1 MLVISNIVGS
11 ANDIE
16 LSERLHQLSHHGVI
30 ETIRISA
37 ADTSRSRQR
46 VTTDHGTSYGIALPR
61 QVKLYNGAVLHIDEE
76 RAVVLRVNEEHW
88 LRLSPT
94 SNSCAL
100 VLGYNAGNLHW
111 RVRFD
116 GTDLL
121 VALEGPA
128 QNYLDRILPLI
139 ESGEVK
145 VELPDGI

>member
-1 MLVISNIVGS
+1 MLVISHIVGS

-30 ETIRISA
+30 ETIHISA
-37 ADTSRSRQR
+37 GDTSRSRQR
-46 VTTDHGTSYGIALPR
+46 VTTDHSTNLGIALPR
-61 QVKLYNGAVLHIDEE
+61 QEKLYNGAVLHIDEE
-76 RAVVLRVNEEHW
+76 RAFVVRVNEEHW

-94 SNSCAL
+94 SLRGAL
-100 VLGYNAGNLHW
+100 DLGYNAGNLHW

-121 VALEGPA
+121 VALEGPV
-128 QNYLDRILPLI
+128 QNYLDRIVPLV

-145 VELPDGI
+145 VELPDAT